1 MDKEISRNP
10 NYKITF
16 LDAIVRFWKGYFK
29 FSGRATRAEF
39 LYAELFLVKCN
50 FVVGFISAAVLV
62 LGKTTA
68 EYGYEATLLLSNG
81 IKTTWAV
88 ATFFPSL
95 ALWCRRFHDFGAG
108 GLLVVVWQLA
118 SISVIV
124 SEFYFVSFESELYF
138 VLLEFYFVLFGISLV
153 FSICFFLVA
162 AIRDSQKGKNKFGDS
177 EKYPEESV
185 PAKIDEETTASG
197 NIMNKGNSIN
207 PNYKITFLDAV
218 VRFWKGSFKFSGRAT
233 RAEFLYAEL
242 FLVICTFVVCIVSA
256 AVLDSGKTTVGYGYY
271 SYPRTSEAALL
282 LSRGINITW
291 ELATFFPMLALWCRR
306 YHDFGVS
313 GWNLFGVMV
322 VGIVLAFVGGVA
334 AQDGGV
340 CVAILFFVCGCSF
353 LVAAIRDSQKGKNK
367 FGDSE
372 KYPEGSVPVKTAEEP
387 TASGN
392 VGDKG
397 TSINP
402 SYKTT
407 FRNAV
412 ACFRDAVVRFWKGS
426 FEFSGRA
433 TRAEFLYAMLFCV
446 ICSVAVYFV
455 AEGVLASGETTAGYD
470 GYYSYS
476 SYKRDPSEGSL
487 YLSFG
492 IKIAWVI
499 ATFSPVLALGARR
512 FHDFGKSGWYFFG
525 WWIFGTIAAVIGV
538 LVSKGGAFYGI
549 LAFVAFA
556 YCFLVA
562 AIRDSQKG
570 KNKFGDSEKYPEEF
584 VPVKIDEET
593 PADVPNAEGAAKFCP
608 HCGNKVAEGFAF
620 CPYCGGK
627 QPKL

>member
-95 ALWCRRFHDFGAG
+95 ALWCRRFHDFGASGADLFGVMVLGIFVAFVVGMAAQNG
-108 GLLVVVWQLA
+108 GAGVAIL
-118 SISVIV
+118 
-124 SEFYFVSFESELYF
+124 FFVS
-138 VLLEFYFVLFGISLV
+138 V
-153 FSICFFLVA
+153 CPFLAA
-162 AIRDSQKGKNKFGDS
+162 AIRDSQKGKN
-177 EKYPEESV
+177 E
-185 PAKIDEETTASG
+185 
-197 NIMNKGNSIN
+197 
-207 PNYKITFLDAV
+207 
-218 VRFWKGSFKFSGRAT
+218 
-233 RAEFLYAEL
+233 
-242 FLVICTFVVCIVSA
+242 
-256 AVLDSGKTTVGYGYY
+256 
-271 SYPRTSEAALL
+271 
-282 LSRGINITW
+282 
-291 ELATFFPMLALWCRR
+291 
-306 YHDFGVS
+306 
-313 GWNLFGVMV
+313 
-322 VGIVLAFVGGVA
+322 
-334 AQDGGV
+334 
-340 CVAILFFVCGCSF
+340 
-353 LVAAIRDSQKGKNK
+353 

-470 GYYSYS
+470 YYSYS
-476 SYKRDPSEGSL
+476 SYKRDPSEGAL

-570 KNKFGDSEKYPEEF
+570 KNKFGDSEKYPEES

-593 PADVPNAEGAAKFCP
+593 TADVPNAEGAAKFCP
-608 HCGNKVAEGFAF
+608 HCGNKVAEGFDF